1 MATIQTEQQ
10 SLTPSG
16 IVSLFTLDA
25 TSLGGPVMNF
35 VQATKHKSLVKFGG
49 VEYQPID
56 VEFSGLE
63 TSGQGALPTPTI
75 RMANTDG
82 IPQAMVNT
90 WGDLTGC
97 PLTRVRTHVRFLDGE
112 PDADPSAAYPADF
125 FRIERKSS
133 ENNVYI
139 EWELSTSIDQ
149 EGKMIPG
156 RTIIR
161 ETCLW
166 RYRYFDVSKGKFD
179 YSKAQCPY
187 AGNKYFDINDREVS
201 DPADDVPSR
210 RLNCCKTRFGEG
222 AALPFGGFPGVRRTQ

>member
-1 MATIQTEQQ
+1 MANIQTEQQ

-16 IVSLFTLDA
+16 IISLFRLDA

-35 VQATKHKSLVKFGG
+35 VQAAKMAKPIKFAGI
-49 VEYQPID
+49 EFQPID
-56 VEFSGLE
+56 VDFSGLE
-63 TSGQGALPTPTI
+63 TSGQGALPTATI
-75 RMANTDG
+75 RLANTDG

-97 PLTRVRTHVRFLDGE
+97 KLTRIRTHVRFLDDE
-112 PDADPSAAYPADF
+112 PDADPTASYPPDV

-133 ENNVYI
+133 ENAVFI

-156 RTIIR
+156 RTVIR

-166 RYRYFDVSKGKFD
+166 RYRYFNTSTGRFD

-187 AGNKYFDINDREVS
+187 AGNAYYDINDRPVS
-201 DPADDVPSR
+201 DPALDYPSR
-210 RLNCCKTRFGEG
+210 RLNCCKTRFGKG
-222 AALPFGGFPGVRRTQ
+222 APLPFGGFPGVKRTA